1 MTGYLNLNQ
10 VLMSLPRLKPRP
22 LFPNPP
28 SLPKPLSLYEIHK
41 ITYMDL
47 VLDND
52 RKQRKF
58 SQEVRKIREQLL
70 RISDQH
76 QKWWEHVGELGKHNM
91 GNDTYIYLN
100 QSRPPYWMKSY
111 PEPEVWETY
120 VKAYRADWWR
130 KTFNCEFN
138 PMCPCKT
145 AEFCGCFPFSHGVQ
159 LVDGA
164 TEIDGWLRE
173 DEFKREVPMTM
184 PQCFND
190 PTCKRGCWMYGCSA
204 AQEREVIAKI
214 EAAPATK
221 EESPPVSNEHS

>member
-1 MTGYLNLNQ
+1 
-10 VLMSLPRLKPRP
+10 MSLPKLKPRP
-22 LFPNPP
+22 L
-28 SLPKPLSLYEIHK
+28 SLPEPLSHNKPLSLHEIHK
-41 ITYMDL
+41 ITYMDI

-58 SQEVRKIREQLL
+58 SQAVRNIREQLI

-76 QKWWEHVGELGKHNM
+76 QKWWEHVAAVGKHNM

-111 PEPEVWETY
+111 HEPEVWEKY

-164 TEIDGWLRE
+164 TEIDGWLIK
-173 DEFKREVPMTM
+173 DEIKSQYDQIKASMT
-184 PQCFND
+184 QCFTD
-190 PTCKRGCWMYGCSA
+190 PTCKRGCWIYGCSGV
-204 AQEREVIAKI
+204 QEREVIAKI
-214 EAAPATK
+214 EAAAAPK
-221 EESPPVSNEHS
+221 EESPPVSNEHC